1 MKWLRKK
8 KSTSKRANKRPFT
21 LLEICL
27 CIVILTLVSGF
38 LGLRIKESVEHQRFL
53 SQVSGF
59 TSELKRLQGF
69 ALSYR
74 ADFGIRVYQKG
85 EKFYYKLFTDE
96 PLDFIQKV
104 PARTLKG
111 LTTLSLNE
119 KNVSEIS
126 LSILSSG
133 KIEPEAVIGM
143 HLGEEKRFID
153 LRNTL
158 HIKPLESYPN

>member
-1 MKWLRKK
+1 MRFRKRRLIL
-8 KSTSKRANKRPFT
+8 TQRDKRSFT

-59 TSELKRLQGF
+59 TAELKRVQGF

-74 ADFGIRVYQKG
+74 ADFGIKVYKKE
-85 EKFYYKLFTDE
+85 EKFYYKFFTDE

-104 PARTLKG
+104 PARSLKG
-111 LTTLSLNE
+111 FTALSLNRKDE
-119 KNVSEIS
+119 SEIS
-126 LSILSSG
+126 IRILSSG
-133 KIEPEAVIGM
+133 KIEPEGVIGM
-143 HLGEEKRFID
+143 HLEKEERFID